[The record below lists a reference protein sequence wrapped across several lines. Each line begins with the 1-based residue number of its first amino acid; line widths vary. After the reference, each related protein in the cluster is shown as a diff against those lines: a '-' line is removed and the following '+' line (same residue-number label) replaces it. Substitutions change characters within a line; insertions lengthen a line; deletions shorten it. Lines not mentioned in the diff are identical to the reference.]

1 MTEDH
6 GIEPVTGEIG
16 KKTMKVEVQNE
27 VKKIRNKEEKTNGKI
42 KKNKQQLTAVS
53 SMKKYKEKLYDDR
66 TTINKKQQIVSR
78 TRGYDA

>member
-16 KKTMKVEVQNE
+16 KKTMKVEVQNG

>member
-1 MTEDH
+1 M
-6 GIEPVTGEIG
+6 IEPVTGEIG

-27 VKKIRNKEEKTNGKI
+27 MKNIRNKEEKTNGKI

>member
-27 VKKIRNKEEKTNGKI
+27 MKNIRNKEEKTNGKI

>member
-6 GIEPVTGEIG
+6 MIEPVTGEIG

>member
-1 MTEDH
+1 M
-6 GIEPVTGEIG
+6 IEPVTGEIG
-16 KKTMKVEVQNE
+16 KKTMKAEVQNE

>member
-1 MTEDH
+1 M
-6 GIEPVTGEIG
+6 IEPVTGEIG

>member
-1 MTEDH
+1 M
-6 GIEPVTGEIG
+6 IEPVTGEIG

-53 SMKKYKEKLYDDR
+53 SMKMYKEKLYDDR